1 MDVPNTIDVRLL
13 QLSNAYSP
21 ISTNEL
27 GITIF
32 SKPVSLNALYQ
43 YFVKHHYLN

>member
-13 QLSNAYSP
+13 QLSNAVVP

-27 GITIF
+27 GKIIF
-32 SKPVSLNALYQ
+32 SKPVSLNAL
-43 YFVKHHYLN
+43 